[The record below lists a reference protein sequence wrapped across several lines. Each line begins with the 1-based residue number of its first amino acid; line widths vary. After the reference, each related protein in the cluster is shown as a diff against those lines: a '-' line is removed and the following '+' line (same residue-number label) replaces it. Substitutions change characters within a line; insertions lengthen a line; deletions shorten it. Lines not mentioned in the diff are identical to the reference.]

1 MIIGMAGGVGS
12 GKSTVLSIL
21 KQYEKVRICMAD
33 ELGHQAMEQG
43 TKAYEK
49 IVAHFGKEIC
59 DESGAINRTRLG
71 KLYML
76 MTDSWECSMRSF
88 ILSCGKRLPRRQQN
102 TERTICFL

>member
-43 TKAYEK
+43 TKAYEDW
-49 IVAHFGKEIC
+49 E
-59 DESGAINRTRLG
+59 